1 MIQTI
6 RLQDI
11 YGPDLFS
18 RAKATQL
25 VNYMDVD
32 AESFVLD
39 FTGINFMSRSFTDEL
54 YSIDADTGKSFKYN
68 GCNDVIAAMMQKV
81 ADGRSRERQLG
92 IQHPQM
98 LTFETKDKLAEFL
111 VTQ

>member
-39 FTGINFMSRSFTDEL
+39 FKTE
-54 YSIDADTGKSFKYN
+54 
-68 GCNDVIAAMMQKV
+68 V
-81 ADGRSRERQLG
+81 ALLCFSHIL
-92 IQHPQM
+92 
-98 LTFETKDKLAEFL
+98 L
-111 VTQ
+111 